1 MANDSNNKKFI
12 KFSSKLMN
20 RTNETNKLE
29 SSSDADNDERKSFL
43 KFSSKDK
50 PSNLLHDGKKLPK
63 EYQKMFTSSATLS
76 ILNGIPLEEIDDYYK
91 RNEHTFIVVNNN
103 KQIFRFSSEKAL
115 FIFRP
120 ECVFRRWAIYLL
132 THSFFSALVMITIL
146 ANCVVMTLPWDKVP
160 HFVE

>member
-1 MANDSNNKKFI
+1 MANDSNKKFV

-29 SSSDADNDERKSFL
+29 SSNEDNDERKSFI
-43 KFSSKDK
+43 KDK
-50 PSNLLHDGKKLPK
+50 PSKLLHDGNELTKVHKN
-63 EYQKMFTSSATLS
+63 MFSSSSATNVLT
-76 ILNGIPLEEIDDYYK
+76 GIPLEEIDEYYK

-120 ECVFRRWAIYLL
+120 ECVFRRLAIYLL
-132 THSFFSALVMITIL
+132 THSLFSALVMITIL

-160 HFVE
+160 LFVE